1 MGDVP
6 LHSAAAN
13 ESNTAWVTRPHCI
26 RHCIR
31 HPSRELTAAECHVEY
46 DWTDEWH
53 AYVDTGPIDL
63 VGLATGK
70 RERI

>member
-1 MGDVP
+1 MGAVP

-13 ESNTAWVTRPHCI
+13 ESLTASVTRP
-26 RHCIR
+26 HCIR
-31 HPSRELTAAECHVEY
+31 HPSRELTAAEYNVEY

-70 RERI
+70 RESI